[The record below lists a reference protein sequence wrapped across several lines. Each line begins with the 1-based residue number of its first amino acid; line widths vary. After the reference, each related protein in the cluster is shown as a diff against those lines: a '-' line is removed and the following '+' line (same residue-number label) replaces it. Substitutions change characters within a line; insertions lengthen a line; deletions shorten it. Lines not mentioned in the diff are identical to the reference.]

1 MVTHRAFPI
10 RGYSSG
16 VLCSEI
22 VMRIKSLKKFINFI
36 KKFNLSEDKE
46 ELARAQFL
54 NQSLDDH
61 DFWMNRE
68 SRKIKR

>member
-1 MVTHRAFPI
+1 M
-10 RGYSSG
+10 G
-16 VLCSEI
+16 VLGSEI
-22 VMRIKSLKKFINFI
+22 VMRIKSIKKFINFI
-36 KKFNLSEDKE
+36 KTFKLSEDKE

-68 SRKIKR
+68 SRKVKR

>member
-1 MVTHRAFPI
+1 
-10 RGYSSG
+10 
-16 VLCSEI
+16 
-22 VMRIKSLKKFINFI
+22 MRIKSIKKFINFI
-36 KKFNLSEDKE
+36 KTFKLSEDKE

-68 SRKIKR
+68 SREVREMSIKLPLF

>member
-1 MVTHRAFPI
+1 
-10 RGYSSG
+10 
-16 VLCSEI
+16 
-22 VMRIKSLKKFINFI
+22 MRIKSIKKFINFI
-36 KKFNLSEDKE
+36 KTFKLSEDKE

-68 SRKIKR
+68 SRKVKR